1 MSKDEKN
8 SKVEAVVQDR
18 SAQELAKEQEL
29 VKRQEILKYAK
40 GTIFPT
46 VIDEL
51 MKQPLVSFMIMRNPL
66 EKGHAVH
73 EYGINEQVFIYPK
86 GVMFTAPESI
96 VKDLANYYH
105 VEMTAG
111 DNYRVDRNPTIQ
123 GALS

>member
-1 MSKDEKN
+1 MSKEEKN
-8 SKVEAVVQDR
+8 PEVKAVVVDR
-18 SAQELAKEQEL
+18 SAEELAKEQEL
-29 VKRQEILKYAK
+29 VKRQEILKYAR
-40 GTIFPT
+40 GTTFPA

-96 VKDLANYYH
+96 VQDLANYYH

>member
-1 MSKDEKN
+1 MSKEEKN
-8 SKVEAVVQDR
+8 SEVKAVVVDR
-18 SAQELAKEQEL
+18 GAEELAKEQEL
-29 VKRQEILKYAK
+29 VKRQEILKYAR
-40 GTIFPT
+40 GTIFPA
-46 VIDEL
+46 VIEEL
-51 MKQPLVSFMIMRNPL
+51 MKQPLVAFMIMRNPL
-66 EKGHAVH
+66 EKGQAVH

-96 VKDLANYYH
+96 VQDLANYYH